1 MEGWPPGPH
10 TPETS
15 WFRDMRERGSQ
26 GAAAASP
33 GPFTFTVPWVTL
45 TKLCQGCGF
54 PFPVL
59 QSFPSRMSLGKCLR
73 RPPASLS
80 PSVGW
85 DGDTSNRAHL
95 AGSVRIK

>member
-45 TKLCQGCGF
+45 TKVMSRVWVPLPCPSVLPQPHVPGQVPASSPCLT
-54 PFPVL
+54 FPVCG
-59 QSFPSRMSLGKCLR
+59 M
-73 RPPASLS
+73 
-80 PSVGW
+80 GW
-85 DGDTSNRAHL
+85 
-95 AGSVRIK
+95 